1 MEAVLLL
8 LILQGLLGAFD
19 TLYYHEVR
27 LRLPSVA
34 TARKELKLHAVRDFI
49 YAVIFGSLAWINW
62 NGLWAGV
69 LVGLLAAEVF
79 MTLWDFL
86 EEDRSRKVPPVERSM
101 HAVMGLI
108 YGAFLAR
115 LLPEIVRWSRL
126 PSGFLFQD
134 HGLLSWLVSSMALGV
149 FVSGLR
155 DIFAACTIATTRN
168 GVYSN
173 QITR

>member
-27 LRLPSVA
+27 LRLSSVA

-79 MTLWDFL
+79 MT
-86 EEDRSRKVPPVERSM
+86 VPSATDLLLKSPIAPVERSM
-101 HAVMGLI
+101 HAVMGL
-108 YGAFLAR
+108 
-115 LLPEIVRWSRL
+115 
-126 PSGFLFQD
+126 
-134 HGLLSWLVSSMALGV
+134 
-149 FVSGLR
+149 
-155 DIFAACTIATTRN
+155 
-168 GVYSN
+168 
-173 QITR
+173 